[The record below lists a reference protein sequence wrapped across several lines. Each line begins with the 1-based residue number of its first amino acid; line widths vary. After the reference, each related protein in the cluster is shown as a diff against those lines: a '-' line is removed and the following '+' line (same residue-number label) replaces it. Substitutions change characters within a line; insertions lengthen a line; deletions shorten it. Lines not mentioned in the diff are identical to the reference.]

1 MDEDGGS
8 GVAVGEGEEGLIGG
22 GVGLG
27 HVGEGGKKEHDGDTM
42 LKHEADYQTFTFV
55 FSVCGEQISKML
67 LLARSEYNSSVI
79 SYQKNKITHLNKFL
93 APPVAF
99 NPHYDTIWGE
109 LYFSPRR
116 GSSRVLKFCL
126 RYSVNK
132 IIRLHS

>member
-67 LLARSEYNSSVI
+67 LLARSELYP
-79 SYQKNKITHLNKFL
+79 NKISLGKQRNCT
-93 APPVAF
+93 A
-99 NPHYDTIWGE
+99 
-109 LYFSPRR
+109 
-116 GSSRVLKFCL
+116 
-126 RYSVNK
+126 
-132 IIRLHS
+132 